1 MILPVGVIGA
11 GREVQDRLSR
21 AGFRFCFIGGVALQ
35 RWGEP
40 RFTQDVDLTLL
51 CPFGQE
57 IAVASAIAKLLP
69 PRMAGAVEFASESR
83 VFLARTSD
91 GTPVDIVFGA
101 VDFEL
106 RCVERASPFDFG
118 GGMSLTTCG
127 AEDLVIM
134 KVFAD
139 RGQDW
144 VDVEAVVLR
153 RGGELDWPLIEREL
167 KPLLEVRG
175 GTPSW
180 ERLAGLRAA
189 TQG

>member
-11 GREVQDRLSR
+11 GREVQDRLSG
-21 AGFRFCFIGGVALQ
+21 AGFRFCFIGGVALL

-57 IAVASAIAKLLP
+57 VAVAGDIAKLLT
-69 PRMAGAVEFASESR
+69 PRMPGAVEFASESR

-91 GTPVDIVFGA
+91 GTPVDIAFGA
-101 VDFEL
+101 IDFEL

-118 GGMSLTTCG
+118 GGVSLTTCG
-127 AEDLVIM
+127 AEDLVVM

-144 VDVEAVVLR
+144 VDVEAIVLR
-153 RGGELDWPLIEREL
+153 RAGELDWRLIEAEL
-167 KPLLEVRG
+167 EPLLEVRG
-175 GTPSW
+175 GKSSW
-180 ERLAGLRAA
+180 ERLIGLRR
-189 TQG
+189 GG

>member
-106 RCVERASPFDFG
+106 RCVERASSFDFG

-189 TQG
+189 TRG

>member
-1 MILPVGVIGA
+1 MILPAGVIGA
-11 GREVQDRLSR
+11 AREVQDQLSR

-57 IAVASAIAKLLP
+57 IAVASNIAKLLA
-69 PRMAGAVEFASESR
+69 PRMAGAIEFTSESR

-91 GTPVDIVFGA
+91 GTPVDIAFGA
-101 VDFEL
+101 IGFEL

-118 GGMSLTTCG
+118 GGMSLTTCS
-127 AEDLVIM
+127 AEDLIVM

-144 VDVEAVVLR
+144 VDVEAIMLR
-153 RGGELDWPLIEREL
+153 RGSELDWHLIEDEL

-175 GTPSW
+175 GKPSW
-180 ERLAGLRAA
+180 ERLTGLRRRGA
-189 TQG
+189 

>member
-1 MILPVGVIGA
+1 MIPAGVIVA
-11 GREVQDRLSR
+11 AREVQEQLSR

-51 CPFGQE
+51 CPFGEE
-57 IAVASAIAKLLP
+57 IAVAESIAKLLA
-69 PRMAGAVEFASESR
+69 PRMAGAIEFTTASR

-91 GTPVDIVFGA
+91 GTPVDIAFGA
-101 VDFEL
+101 IGFEQ
-106 RCVERASPFDFG
+106 RCVDRASPFDFG
-118 GGMSLTTCG
+118 GGVRLSTCS
-127 AEDLVIM
+127 AEDLIVM

-144 VDVEAVVLR
+144 VDVEAIILR
-153 RGGELDWPLIEREL
+153 RGSALDWRLIEEEL

-175 GTPSW
+175 GQPSW
-180 ERLAGLRAA
+180 ERLAGLR
-189 TQG
+189 QNPR